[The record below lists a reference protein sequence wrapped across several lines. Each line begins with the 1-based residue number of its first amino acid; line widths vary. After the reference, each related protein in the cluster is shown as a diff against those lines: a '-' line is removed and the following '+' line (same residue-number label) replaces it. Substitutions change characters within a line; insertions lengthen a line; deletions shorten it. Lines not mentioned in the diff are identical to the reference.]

1 MHLSTF
7 RVPGTVKPAG
17 EKSYYIAIAVF
28 SLTLIYT
35 LIRIILYFKNYGKV
49 TLGITK
55 LVIKEKSLS
64 RGVSIYVEQTYPLI
78 TTIYAG
84 INIVQNFVPGLDA
97 IPDLD
102 MIVKDFINHFKKKV
116 VLVLVLFTLY
126 SAAIFI
132 VKLLLTG
139 MK

>member
-1 MHLSTF
+1 MTDSSLKDKEGSIIATNIHGIIS
-7 RVPGTVKPAG
+7 KI
-17 EKSYYIAIAVF
+17 KS
-28 SLTLIYT
+28 SH
-35 LIRIILYFKNYGKV
+35 
-49 TLGITK
+49 
-55 LVIKEKSLS
+55 
-64 RGVSIYVEQTYPLI
+64 PLI